1 MSVITLNSINNEE
14 LLETIKSW
22 RNWHENFNIIHR
34 SFENLNSYKKL
45 LDDFVL
51 AFVGVRR
58 SGKTM
63 LSLQIAKDLAQ
74 KNFFY
79 MNFEDPFFKIHNQ
92 VEIFDHLIKVFTMYF
107 GFEPEILV
115 FDEIYHVDS
124 WHRWVRKIIDTK
136 KYKIIIT
143 GSSAEMLS
151 SELSTSL
158 TGRVIEKHVYPLSFG
173 EYLSFLK
180 IKPKSDLEY
189 ETNFYRYMK
198 YGAFPQIVLA
208 EEEYNKRIIL
218 QNYFKDII
226 QKDIV
231 ERYAI
236 RNYDILEKIALY
248 YMTNISSP
256 HSYNKVAKA
265 FNSNPD
271 TAQDYSRYLKS
282 CFAIFELLR
291 FHPNLKVQDRD
302 SRKVYCIDTGLRNAN
317 TASFSEDIGKQVENI
332 VLVELMRRKLETEKI
347 FYSKEK
353 HELDFVVT
361 ENCQTKTAIQVS
373 YSNLETSELIE
384 REIGGLNE
392 FLENHNVQEALLLTK
407 NLEIRPESS
416 PIKINP
422 QIRFMPIWKFL
433 LNSKI

>member
-1 MSVITLNSINNEE
+1 MNVITPNPINNEE
-14 LLETIKSW
+14 LLDTIKSW

-34 SFENLNSYKKL
+34 SFENLNSYQKL
-45 LDDFVL
+45 LNDFVL
-51 AFVGVRR
+51 ALVGVRR

-63 LSLQIAKDLAQ
+63 LSLQIAKDLVQ
-74 KNFFY
+74 EKFFY

-92 VEIFDHLIKVFTMYF
+92 VEIFDHLLKVFIMYF

-115 FDEIYHVDS
+115 FDEIYHIDS
-124 WHRWVRKIIDTK
+124 WNRWVRKVIDTK

-158 TGRVIEKHVYPLSFG
+158 TGRVIEKDIYPLSFK
-173 EYLSFLK
+173 EYLGFLE
-180 IKPKSDLEY
+180 INPKSDLEY
-189 ETNFYRYMK
+189 EANFYRYMK
-198 YGAFPQIVLA
+198 YGAFPQIALA

-231 ERYAI
+231 ERYSI
-236 RNYDILEKIALY
+236 RNYGVLEKIALY
-248 YMTNISSP
+248 YMTNISSQ

-265 FNSNPD
+265 FNTNPD
-271 TAQDYSRYLKS
+271 TAQDYSKYLKS

-317 TASFSEDIGKQVENI
+317 TASFSEDIGKQAENI
-332 VLVELMRRKLETEKI
+332 VLIELMRRKLETEKI

-353 HELDFVVT
+353 HELDFVVV
-361 ENCQTKTAIQVS
+361 ENCHTKMVIQVS

-384 REIGGLNE
+384 REVGGLNE
-392 FLENHNVQEALLLTK
+392 FLDKHNVQKAFLLTR
-407 NLEIRPESS
+407 NLEIRPENS
-416 PIKINP
+416 PIKINSK
-422 QIRFMPIWKFL
+422 ISFKPIWKFL
-433 LNSKI
+433 LNG